1 MFMGDTRKK
10 SMVQPLFEKSDKRGK
25 NAGVGGSLGREKEK
39 PFFRGERKELLN
51 GAGFD
56 ICEELTPQGA
66 EKFFCR
72 ENLLSGR
79 NFVRSRR

>member
-56 ICEELTPQGA
+56 ICEELTSQDA

-72 ENLLSGR
+72 ENLLSG
-79 NFVRSRR
+79 